1 MFVFLADSKKQDMK
15 EFSVEKF
22 FDPVKRPK
30 IDDDLNEEQYGYCS
44 SYGMYLESLFVCD

>member
-30 IDDDLNEEQYGYCS
+30 IDEEQYGYCS
-44 SYGMYLESLFVCD
+44 SYGMYVESLFVCD